1 MNASLSALDTLADT
15 AAIETGAGTPED
27 SPRAAASA
35 QAADTRAEAAPAP
48 THAESALP
56 TPAELRHELPLSP
69 ALAER
74 VEGQREAIR
83 AILDGRDDRL
93 LVVVG
98 PCSIHDPKAARDYAE
113 RLAALAHQVEDRL
126 LLVMRVYVEKP
137 RTTVGWKG
145 LAYDPGLE
153 GADDMATGLTLSRSL
168 MREIVALGLPV
179 ATELLQPML
188 APYLDDLLAWTAI
201 GARTTESQIHREL
214 ASGLGAVVGFKN
226 GTDGGVQVAIDAIRA
241 SAHPHHHPAI
251 AADGR
256 PVMRRTPGN
265 PHTHVVLRGGHGEP
279 NFRAPEVA
287 ACRRALQEA
296 GLAPRIMVDCSH
308 ANSRKDHRRQG
319 EVLLDVLGQRL
330 AGDTGLVGVM
340 LESHL
345 HEGKQPLKP
354 GALRYGVSVTDACLG
369 WETTEHL
376 LVTAAERLRDA

>member
-1 MNASLSALDTLADT
+1 MNASLSALDTVADR
-15 AAIETGAGTPED
+15 AAIETAAGAPED
-27 SPRAAASA
+27 SQRAASSA
-35 QAADTRAEAAPAP
+35 QAADTRAENAPVP

-56 TPAELRHELPLSP
+56 TPDELRHELPLSQ

-226 GTDGGVQVAIDAIRA
+226 GTDGGVQVAIDAIHA